1 MKSYRIHLRRRPAA
15 EDDPRYAQEVGHLLF
30 VRQELQK
37 QLAEAVQRID
47 VAVGQVQA
55 ARDPKRV
62 KMLSRHLSTRGPS
75 VARLLPHWGWWD
87 VHGV

>member
-1 MKSYRIHLRRRPAA
+1 MKPFQIHLRRRPAA
-15 EDDPRYAQEVGHLLF
+15 EDDRQFAAEVGHLLF

-37 QLAEAVQRID
+37 QLAAAVQRID
-47 VAVGQVQA
+47 VAVAQVQA
-55 ARDPKRV
+55 ARDVRRV
-62 KMLSRHLSTRGPS
+62 KRLAQHLSTCGPS